1 MRQWRNAELSLVAG
15 QIKQFPEE
23 TLPEIAIIGKSNVG
37 KSTLLNTLTEH
48 KSLARVSSS
57 PGKTRTLNWFSIDGA
72 FYLVDLPG
80 YGYAKASKAQ
90 IEAWSRV
97 INHYLEHRRILK
109 GIVLLVDIRHDPGKN
124 DIIMINYIRE
134 TNLPFVVAAT
144 KKDKISRGSVPKQL
158 KAIASLLGIEKD
170 RIVPVSSTQKD
181 EELAVLKQKIEALA
195 LMEA

>member
-124 DIIMINYIRE
+124 DIIMMNYIRE